1 MNRIFVVGSLNADLV
16 IRAERIPQ
24 SGETLTGGDLQIFP
38 GGKGANQAYAAARL
52 GGVVSLAGRVGA
64 DAFGAMLRRSLQDVG
79 VDCTL
84 VEESSRPTGIAG
96 ITLLPSGE
104 NAILLSPGSNHDMT
118 PEWIVGRMQSIAP
131 GDIVLLQLEIPLEA
145 TTTAIQIARHRGA
158 RCILDPAPACHLS
171 SSVLNLVDIITPN
184 QTEIAHLLGDAI
196 AVPRSYEQGLS
207 ACEKLRHAGA
217 QQVVLKMGSLGCVLA
232 SESERLMAPSFEVD
246 ALDSTAAGDTFNA
259 ALAVALASGRP
270 LEKALEFAN
279 AAGALSVTRAGAQA
293 SAPDLA
299 EVDAFLR
306 ESTGTELGMKRR

>member
-1 MNRIFVVGSLNADLV
+1 
-16 IRAERIPQ
+16 
-24 SGETLTGGDLQIFP
+24 
-38 GGKGANQAYAAARL
+38 
-52 GGVVSLAGRVGA
+52 
-64 DAFGAMLRRSLQDVG
+64 
-79 VDCTL
+79 
-84 VEESSRPTGIAG
+84 
-96 ITLLPSGE
+96 
-104 NAILLSPGSNHDMT
+104 
-118 PEWIVGRMQSIAP
+118 
-131 GDIVLLQLEIPLEA
+131 
-145 TTTAIQIARHRGA
+145 
-158 RCILDPAPACHLS
+158 
-171 SSVLNLVDIITPN
+171 VLNLVDIITPN

-207 ACEKLRHAGA
+207 ACEKLRQAGA